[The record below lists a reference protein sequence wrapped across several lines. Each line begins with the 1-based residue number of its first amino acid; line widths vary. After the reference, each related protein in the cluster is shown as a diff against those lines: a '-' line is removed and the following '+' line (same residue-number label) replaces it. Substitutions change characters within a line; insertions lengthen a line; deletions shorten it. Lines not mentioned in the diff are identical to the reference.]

1 MEISTFLM
9 RLGLHAA
16 SLTPRCAAV
25 RSRKQPRLIKRRQI
39 PKLPLLV
46 RDRHDDCILM
56 GASPMAGSRPLCVC
70 RQPKITKS
78 AVVIPLLAIR
88 TKY

>member
-39 PKLPLLV
+39 PKLSLLV
-46 RDRHDDCILM
+46 RDRHDDCILL
-56 GASPMAGSRPLCVC
+56 GASSMAGSGRFCS
-70 RQPKITKS
+70 QPKITKR
-78 AVVIPLLAIR
+78 AVVTPLLVIR